1 MDKKKIEKLKERGWN
16 VGDAADFLGL
26 TNEEEAYIELKII
39 LAEYLQEKRT
49 EKRLTQNQL
58 ASLIKSSQSRVAK
71 MEKNDPTVSL
81 DLMVRSLFALGTS
94 KHEIARA
101 ISVKKRRPIQQLKK
115 TDTMAQEDIS
125 HFPIPPNSYHGC
137 LMVTVQPSKLTLA
150 G

>member
-1 MDKKKIEKLKERGWN
+1 MDKKKFEKLKERGWN
-16 VGDAADFLGL
+16 VGNSADFLGL
-26 TNEEEAYIELKII
+26 TKEEEAYIELKII

-81 DLMVRSLFALGTS
+81 DLMVRSLFALGAS
-94 KHEIARA
+94 KHEIACA

-115 TDTMAQEDIS
+115 PIRWHRRISRPSSSRQTHSTDA
-125 HFPIPPNSYHGC
+125 
-137 LMVTVQPSKLTLA
+137 
-150 G
+150 

>member
-1 MDKKKIEKLKERGWN
+1 MDKKKVEKLKEQGWK
-16 VGDAADFLGL
+16 VGDTAEFLGL
-26 TNEEEAYIELKII
+26 SKEEEAYIELKII

-49 EKRLTQNQL
+49 EKQLTQNQV

-101 ISVKKRRPIQQLKK
+101 ISVKKRRPMIRMKK
-115 TDTMAQEDIS
+115 PIGWQKRITRLSPPRRIHTTDE
-125 HFPIPPNSYHGC
+125 
-137 LMVTVQPSKLTLA
+137 PSN
-150 G
+150 